1 MHRRVAELLEEAT
14 ATDLTLAADLA
25 HHAPRSGDSAL
36 AARAMISAGRMCLR
50 FYANEDALELY
61 QRGLAFVADLTAS
74 ERICLTLELC
84 DIRLN
89 AAPLE
94 HWEQAVEEYIGLA
107 EEALDVGA
115 LSHARLGYQMAS
127 YVRWMHGEWSGAQRD
142 SLQAERVSR
151 AATDEAHIIG
161 MAEAAKCL
169 VLLERDLSQADAMAM
184 EADALARRSN
194 VQCPALPSALGLLRY
209 YEGRLDDAVEY
220 LEEARTI
227 CKAKGDRISEYLTNE
242 YLTII
247 EVEREDYAAARERC
261 HNLVDMG
268 SRLRDGS
275 EYPFA
280 LAMEGLCDYGHGGDD
295 SGLDQRLAA
304 VREVDA
310 KHRLA
315 FLLNRA
321 ARLDIRHGRLDSAL
335 GRSLE
340 ALDLA
345 QLMERPSE
353 KLFAQINIA
362 TINIDNRELD
372 DISNLDS
379 IKKLSAGAVA
389 QWARARAQSLLAGR
403 E

>member
-1 MHRRVAELLEEAT
+1 
-14 ATDLTLAADLA
+14 
-25 HHAPRSGDSAL
+25 
-36 AARAMISAGRMCLR
+36 
-50 FYANEDALELY
+50 
-61 QRGLAFVADLTAS
+61 
-74 ERICLTLELC
+74 
-84 DIRLN
+84 
-89 AAPLE
+89 
-94 HWEQAVEEYIGLA
+94 
-107 EEALDVGA
+107 
-115 LSHARLGYQMAS
+115 
-127 YVRWMHGEWSGAQRD
+127 
-142 SLQAERVSR
+142 
-151 AATDEAHIIG
+151 
-161 MAEAAKCL
+161 
-169 VLLERDLSQADAMAM
+169 MAM
-184 EADALARRSN
+184 EANALARRSN

-227 CKAKGDRISEYLTNE
+227 CKAQGDRISEYLTNE

-261 HNLVDMG
+261 HSLVDMG

-280 LAMEGLCDYGHGGDD
+280 LAMQGLCDYGHSGDD

-304 VREVDA
+304 VREADA

-362 TINIDNRELD
+362 TINIDNKELGGNA
-372 DISNLDS
+372 NLDS